1 MLNASMAKQLRIH
14 IGTGKAG
21 STAIQNFCSSHTAKL
36 RELGVHYWGLN
47 LEGCNAPDSLTWQ
60 CPTGT
65 AMLQKLPNQ
74 QAAEQL
80 QQALTK
86 AVEQLPE
93 GATALWSNESI
104 YERPAVYIPL
114 LKAIA
119 ARPDVELLVI
129 AYARNHTGYVASA
142 YKQWGIKHKTY
153 RGKLL
158 GFRDWFTSRQEF
170 LSYGKR
176 LALWDS
182 AFADRFRLANYNS
195 SGDVVAH
202 ISQFLPAAAAALHK
216 SADLQVNASP
226 PDKLLALYALYNSQ
240 FDDPVSPQ
248 AFQALRQR
256 VPQLRQFKE
265 RPFPPL
271 QQLYPS
277 AAELRQAQELLAE
290 DAALV
295 NTMLRRHGQP
305 PLPDGNGAA
314 AQTPPQPN
322 TQELGT
328 ALLQQLM
335 AVVVAQDQRI
345 SELQKQLANS
355 P

>member
-1 MLNASMAKQLRIH
+1 MLNASMAKKLLIH

-21 STAIQNFCSSHTAKL
+21 STAIQNFCSSHTARLK
-36 RELGVHYWGLN
+36 ELDVHYWGLN
-47 LEGCNAPDSLTWQ
+47 LEGSNDPGSFPWQ
-60 CPTGT
+60 CHTGT
-65 AMLQKLPNQ
+65 PLLQKLPNQ
-74 QAAEQL
+74 KAAQQL

-86 AVEQLPE
+86 AVDQLPE

-104 YERPAVYIPL
+104 YERPTVYIPL

-119 ARPDVELLVI
+119 DRPDVDLLVI
-129 AYARNHTGYVASA
+129 AYARNHTDYIASA

-153 RGKLL
+153 QGQML
-158 GFRDWFTSRQEF
+158 GFRDWITIRQEF

-176 LALWDS
+176 LAPWDS
-182 AFADRFRLANYNS
+182 AFGDRFRLVNYNTI
-195 SGDVVAH
+195 GDVVAH
-202 ISQFLPAAAAALHK
+202 ISQYLPAAAAALYK
-216 SADLQVNASP
+216 PADLQVNASP
-226 PDKLLALYALYNSQ
+226 PHKLLALYALYNNQ

-256 VPQLRQFKE
+256 VPQLRQFKQ

-277 AAELRQAQELLAE
+277 AAELRQAQEQLAE

-305 PLPDGNGAA
+305 PLPDGNANA

-345 SELQKQLANS
+345 SELQKQLATS